1 MKRSDKWHLAVH
13 YAAAVVGGF
22 LGGYSVFNH
31 ADILCNAQT
40 GNLIRLAHNVVEGDF
55 SFVWLM
61 ALALVIYCGG
71 TVFYALVHRKVR
83 CSMKIVCMI
92 CIAAAIAL
100 TGLICFVKSD
110 FIAVYPLIFVAPIQ
124 WNAFKTVDCD
134 SSSTIFCSSNVLQ
147 ATMLTTNFVLTKDRN
162 YARRATVYWMTLLS
176 FVTGATLACIV
187 SMHCGVSGIWFA
199 YLPLALTAFAY
210 LRYYAAKKSENLN
223 QPQG

>member
-1 MKRSDKWHLAVH
+1 ML
-13 YAAAVVGGF
+13 
-22 LGGYSVFNH
+22 
-31 ADILCNAQT
+31 
-40 GNLIRLAHNVVEGDF
+40 
-55 SFVWLM
+55 
-61 ALALVIYCGG
+61 
-71 TVFYALVHRKVR
+71 
-83 CSMKIVCMI
+83 
-92 CIAAAIAL
+92 
-100 TGLICFVKSD
+100 
-110 FIAVYPLIFVAPIQ
+110 
-124 WNAFKTVDCD
+124 DCD

>member
-1 MKRSDKWHLAVH
+1 MHGLSTLVIFCFMLYDKHAAGKQRKGTADKSIEMEFIVMKKMISL
-13 YAAAVVGGF
+13 
-22 LGGYSVFNH
+22 
-31 ADILCNAQT
+31 
-40 GNLIRLAHNVVEGDF
+40 
-55 SFVWLM
+55 LM

>member
-147 ATMLTTNFVLTKDRN
+147 ATINTTNFILDRDKETAVR
-162 YARRATVYWMTLLS
+162 ARLYWLTLLS
-176 FVTGATLACIV
+176 FYCGVALSGVLGLWLRVYSVWFCLLPIALTGA
-187 SMHCGVSGIWFA
+187 A
-199 YLPLALTAFAY
+199 YFWK
-210 LRYYAAKKSENLN
+210 LRMDN
-223 QPQG
+223 